1 VSSNREAWQALLAQL
16 KQRMAF
22 AEGMGGT
29 EKIARQH
36 ALVLGTSAELQSGA
50 WIPAD
55 GMAFDKVIDPSDLR
69 NEIIAVLRN

>member
-1 VSSNREAWQALLAQL
+1 MSSNREAWQALLAQL

-36 ALVLGTSAELQSGA
+36 ALGPSAELQSGA